1 MSKLEAALDALCG
14 AGVLM
19 TPVWLVYK
27 VVVYAL
33 S

>member
-1 MSKLEAALDALCG
+1 MSKLEAVLDAFCG

-19 TPVWLVYK
+19 TPVYLAYKILVY
-27 VVVYAL
+27 AF

>member
-19 TPVWLVYK
+19 TPVWLIYK
-27 VVVYAL
+27 VVVYAF

>member
-1 MSKLEAALDALCG
+1 MSKLETALDALCG
-14 AGVLM
+14 AGLLM

>member
-14 AGVLM
+14 AGLLM

-27 VVVYAL
+27 VVVYSL

>member
-1 MSKLEAALDALCG
+1 MSKLEAALDVICG

-27 VVVYAL
+27 FVAYAF